1 MTDERDCLG
10 MRKITTHTYFS
21 DEDYQSVRRAMNL
34 IDAHL
39 RLHGVGQIEWLTDD
53 VEGSVREFLGDMAG
67 FHQVGTTRMSESPD
81 DGVVD
86 GNLQVHGVRSLY
98 VVSTSVLPTS
108 GQANPTLLG
117 IALGLRLA
125 DQLVRARNT
134 LGLH

>member
-1 MTDERDCLG
+1 
-10 MRKITTHTYFS
+10 
-21 DEDYQSVRRAMNL
+21 
-34 IDAHL
+34 
-39 RLHGVGQIEWLTDD
+39 
-53 VEGSVREFLGDMAG
+53 
-67 FHQVGTTRMSESPD
+67 MSESPD